1 MRILVCNYEYPPLGG
16 GGGVV
21 TALLAQELAKRHQVT
36 VITSQGLG
44 LPSEATEEG
53 VRVIRVPVFFRKQ
66 KSTANM
72 LSLFAYIPMGIK
84 AGKQLLKEE
93 QFDVINT
100 HFALPSG
107 PVGDSL
113 SRFAKIPN
121 VLSVHGGDLY
131 DPSKFTSPHRHLLLR
146 LWIRKLLRNADQV
159 VGQSKN
165 TLANVD
171 DFYEPNLPTSRIPLG
186 IQRPPTTPGS
196 REAYGFKPEDV
207 LLVTVGRLVARKAN
221 AQLIAMME
229 TLKDENAH
237 LLILGSGP
245 QEEMLRG
252 EIASRG
258 LNDKVHLM
266 GYVEEADKSAILN
279 MSDLYVSTS
288 QHEGFGLVFVEG
300 MASGMPVVCYD
311 HGGQTDFLEDG
322 ETGYLATLND
332 LDTFT
337 ERCRR
342 LISDTELRNKMG
354 QHNLQAVE
362 PLFIESCALSYEE
375 IFEEVVAKHREMGS
389 SVKR

>member
-1 MRILVCNYEYPPLGG
+1 
-16 GGGVV
+16 
-21 TALLAQELAKRHQVT
+21 
-36 VITSQGLG
+36 
-44 LPSEATEEG
+44 
-53 VRVIRVPVFFRKQ
+53 
-66 KSTANM
+66 
-72 LSLFAYIPMGIK
+72 MGIK

-288 QHEGFGLVFVEG
+288 QHEGFGLGFVEG